1 MEARFMA
8 LREDLKVSY
17 QQGDLLLNCV
27 SEMGDGV
34 GGWGVLLKRDF
45 LCAVA
50 MTTKNASN
58 AGHKYIC

>member
-27 SEMGDGV
+27 SEMGDGGE
-34 GGWGVLLKRDF
+34 GGEVLLIKETF
-45 LCAVA
+45 CVLLP
-50 MTTKNASN
+50 
-58 AGHKYIC
+58 